1 MTVYIPVDSS
11 FYFHIED
18 DRLHKTH
25 YKLMVNIPRA
35 SYVYTNT
42 KAADLEQQLLSKI
55 AVEMTDCW
63 KIMKGECDEA
73 GI

>member
-25 YKLMVNIPRA
+25 YKLMVNVPRA
-35 SYVYTNT
+35 RYVYTNT
-42 KAADLEQQLLSKI
+42 ESEDLEQELLSKI
-55 AVEMTDCW
+55 AIEMTDCW
-63 KIMKGECDEA
+63 KIMKGEINETE
-73 GI
+73 I